1 MSKGT
6 DATLRRRRR
15 SLGAEFRDGVTVRAA
30 VLVIGVALLQLG
42 FIASYVG
49 AFGHPTPH
57 RLPLAVVAPS
67 SVQAKVVSELN
78 AVAGSPLAAVAVPT
92 VAAGR
97 ADLLHRTA
105 YGVFVVDAVGSVDRL
120 LEASASGV
128 SAATAMTD
136 VMQRVEAHVH
146 RTVVVD
152 DIRPPLLGDHN
163 SLTSFYLVI
172 GWIIGGYLAAAML
185 GVSSGSR
192 PANVNRATVRLSAMA
207 IYAVVT
213 GLLGAV
219 IVGPWLHSLPDH
231 LLGLWLLGSL
241 LIFCTGA
248 FTIGLQVMAGTVGI
262 GIAILIFVVLG
273 NPSAGGAY
281 TWQLLPEFWRVIG
294 PWIPNGAGTS
304 AARGIAYFGST
315 GVTTDY
321 LVIIGY
327 GVAGLIAT
335 YGVLF
340 YVGHQLVHL
349 VGDDEDNDD
358 ERLMR

>member
-1 MSKGT
+1 MKRGAAT
-6 DATLRRRRR
+6 TLRAKRRG
-15 SLGAEFRDGVTVRAA
+15 LGAEFRDGVTVRAA

-57 RLPLAVVAPS
+57 RLPLAVVAPF

-105 YGVFVVDAVGSVDRL
+105 YGVFVVDAVGSVDGL

-136 VMQRVEAHVH
+136 VMQGVEAHVH

-207 IYAVVT
+207 LYAVVT

-281 TWQLLPEFWRVIG
+281 TWQLLPKLWRVIG

>member
-1 MSKGT
+1 MKRGADT
-6 DATLRRRRR
+6 TLRAKRR

-57 RLPLAVVAPS
+57 RLPLAVVAPF

-105 YGVFVVDAVGSVDRL
+105 YGVFVVDAVGSVDGL

-152 DIRPPLLGDHN
+152 DIDPRCWAITTASPRF
-163 SLTSFYLVI
+163 T
-172 GWIIGGYLAAAML
+172 W
-185 GVSSGSR
+185 SSDGS
-192 PANVNRATVRLSAMA
+192 
-207 IYAVVT
+207 
-213 GLLGAV
+213 
-219 IVGPWLHSLPDH
+219 
-231 LLGLWLLGSL
+231 
-241 LIFCTGA
+241 
-248 FTIGLQVMAGTVGI
+248 
-262 GIAILIFVVLG
+262 
-273 NPSAGGAY
+273 
-281 TWQLLPEFWRVIG
+281 
-294 PWIPNGAGTS
+294 S
-304 AARGIAYFGST
+304 AATWPPPCWGSARVPARPT
-315 GVTTDY
+315 
-321 LVIIGY
+321 
-327 GVAGLIAT
+327 
-335 YGVLF
+335 
-340 YVGHQLVHL
+340 
-349 VGDDEDNDD
+349 
-358 ERLMR
+358 

>member
-1 MSKGT
+1 
-6 DATLRRRRR
+6 
-15 SLGAEFRDGVTVRAA
+15 
-30 VLVIGVALLQLG
+30 
-42 FIASYVG
+42 
-49 AFGHPTPH
+49 
-57 RLPLAVVAPS
+57 
-67 SVQAKVVSELN
+67 VQAKVASELN

-105 YGVFVVDAVGSVDRL
+105 YGVLVVDAVGSVDRL

-146 RTVVVD
+146 RAVVVD

-248 FTIGLQVMAGTVGI
+248 FTIGLQVIAGTVGI

-294 PWIPNGAGTS
+294 PWIPNGVGTS

-327 GVAGLIAT
+327 GVAGMIAT

-340 YVGHQLVHL
+340 WVGHQLVHL
-349 VGDDEDNDD
+349 VGDDEGSDD
-358 ERLMR
+358 ERLSR